1 MTTADIAFT
10 QPANPDRLRDY
21 EQDARR
27 VFWALLV
34 AILIHLFVA
43 FLLAAFSGFF
53 SPALPTPEKPVELTL
68 MDLSPTSP
76 KNSAFIETDESKKA
90 PEPKDKTFESNAN
103 SIGASEL
110 AAAGEMPLPSQAGKD
125 RPLMDFESNPYSLDS
140 KGAQAQQKPASQQNA
155 AQPAAQPEPITAAE
169 QFALLT
175 QKSASALD
183 AAAASSQAQSAYRRQ
198 KERTHIAGNI
208 TNRGISSVN
217 ALGTPL
223 GRYQKIVADSIG
235 SRWYT
240 YVDQKR
246 DLINIGTLRLGF
258 IIDRSGR
265 VKNLKVTE
273 NSSNEAFASVCVQSV
288 MEAHLP
294 RIPEDV
300 AQSLPPE
307 GFEVEGLGFIILEVI
322 VGIAPLLG
330 LIGAVS
336 GLVHVFSHLG
346 LSSGGSDT
354 RQIALGIAEAL
365 NATVFGLS
373 IAVPT
378 LVGFTYFSRK
388 VEVMSVEMETLV
400 VELINKCYYGRA
412 ATREHKAAQIP
423 TSVA

>member
-1 MTTADIAFT
+1 MTTADIVFA
-10 QPANPDRLRDY
+10 QPDRLRDH
-21 EQDARR
+21 EQDARMI
-27 VFWALLV
+27 FWALLV
-34 AILIHLFVA
+34 AILIHVLVA
-43 FLLAAFSGFF
+43 FFLAAFSGFF

-68 MDLSPTSP
+68 MDLSPTSAS
-76 KNSAFIETDESKKA
+76 KNSAFIETEDKNA

-125 RPLMDFESNPYSLDS
+125 RPLMDFETNQYSLDS
-140 KGAQAQQKPASQQNA
+140 KGAQAQQKPASQQKS

-175 QKSASALD
+175 QKSAAALD

-198 KERTHIAGNI
+198 KEKTHIAGNI

-246 DLINIGTLRLGF
+246 DLISIGTLHLQF
-258 IIDRSGR
+258 VVDRSGR
-265 VKNLKVTE
+265 IKNLKVTE

-288 MEAHLP
+288 LEAHLP
-294 RIPEDV
+294 PIPPDV

-307 GFEVEGLGFIILEVI
+307 GLEIEGLGFIIYPN
-322 VGIAPLLG
+322 G
-330 LIGAVS
+330 
-336 GLVHVFSHLG
+336 
-346 LSSGGSDT
+346 
-354 RQIALGIAEAL
+354 
-365 NATVFGLS
+365 
-373 IAVPT
+373 
-378 LVGFTYFSRK
+378 
-388 VEVMSVEMETLV
+388 
-400 VELINKCYYGRA
+400 
-412 ATREHKAAQIP
+412 
-423 TSVA
+423 

>member
-1 MTTADIAFT
+1 MTTADIAFA
-10 QPANPDRLRDY
+10 QPGHSDKLRDY
-21 EQDARR
+21 EQDART

-34 AILIHLFVA
+34 AILIHLVVA

-53 SPALPTPEKPVELTL
+53 SPSLPAPEKPVELTF
-68 MDLSPTSP
+68 MDLSPASTS

-110 AAAGEMPLPSQAGKD
+110 AATGELPLPSQAGKD
-125 RPLMDFESNPYSLDS
+125 RPFMDFETNPHSLET
-140 KGAQAQQKPASQQNA
+140 KGAQPQQNA
-155 AQPAAQPEPITAAE
+155 AMQQKSAQPAAQQQPITAAE

-175 QKSASALD
+175 QKSAAALD
-183 AAAASSQAQSAYRRQ
+183 AAAASSQAASRYRRE

-246 DLINIGTLRLGF
+246 DLINIGTLRLRF
-258 IIDRSGR
+258 VIDPSGR

-288 MEAHLP
+288 LEAHLP
-294 RIPEDV
+294 PIPPDV
-300 AQSLPPE
+300 VKTLPPE
-307 GFEVEGLGFIILEVI
+307 GLEVDGLGFIIFPN
-322 VGIAPLLG
+322 G
-330 LIGAVS
+330 
-336 GLVHVFSHLG
+336 
-346 LSSGGSDT
+346 
-354 RQIALGIAEAL
+354 
-365 NATVFGLS
+365 
-373 IAVPT
+373 
-378 LVGFTYFSRK
+378 
-388 VEVMSVEMETLV
+388 
-400 VELINKCYYGRA
+400 
-412 ATREHKAAQIP
+412 
-423 TSVA
+423 